1 MMGSRVL
8 RGWAVDL
15 GLSCKRNGM
24 SGDKTIVTI
33 FRNTKFY
40 HKQLNLN
47 CFLYSK
53 EKWLSQVFT
62 FDSNFCFCSCF
73 CTHYRPQE
81 KNHVFTG
88 HFVCL
93 AGGNLSAA
101 WPIQAT
107 LLAWT
112 KIVNDPLSDFLCF
125 IKCQIIFAAPGGGIK
140 QQKLKLEINCFLSIK
155 YVQIDK

>member
-1 MMGSRVL
+1 MYSCVHISKLNLHKLWTVL
-8 RGWAVDL
+8 QYICTYTQCGITLL
-15 GLSCKRNGM
+15 GENLNST
-24 SGDKTIVTI
+24 SLFHITIVTI

-53 EKWLSQVFT
+53 EKGLSQVFT

-101 WPIQAT
+101 WLLQVT

-112 KIVNDPLSDFLCF
+112 KIVNDPLSNFLC
-125 IKCQIIFAAPGGGIK
+125 
-140 QQKLKLEINCFLSIK
+140 S
-155 YVQIDK
+155 Y